1 MDTADYS
8 NLHRDFLRGLS
19 VQMGP
24 LIAHVRGGYPHPS
37 EDVLEKEIEEILV
50 HYITMEKSGVY
61 GVANNTAFMM
71 SRFIDPYGRNSL
83 AYTLYLTQVFVSY
96 FISNMRILL
105 DKDIIKFV
113 NPPEVEK
120 TWKLSTEHH
129 FGEDELADLD
139 TWNKMMQS
147 SFKPVFDELKDKG
160 VEASVSYLDTD
171 DDDDDDD
178 EEEEND

>member
-1 MDTADYS
+1 METPDDI

-24 LIAHVRGGYPHPS
+24 FISHVRGGYPHPS
-37 EDVLEKEIEEILV
+37 EDVLEKEIEEVLV
-50 HYITMEKSGVY
+50 HYITMDKSGIY
-61 GVANNTAFMM
+61 GLASNTAFMM

-83 AYTLYLTQVFVSY
+83 AYTLYLTQVFVTF

-105 DKDIIKFV
+105 EKDMIKLS
-113 NPPEVEK
+113 NPPEIEK
-120 TWKLSTEHH
+120 TWTLSTEHN
-129 FGEDELADLD
+129 FLEEELADLD

-160 VEASVSYLDTD
+160 VNASVAYLDTD
-171 DDDDDDD
+171 DDDD
-178 EEEEND
+178 EEEEDDDVE